1 MKIKGEFV
9 VRQVLDNTVALPVG
23 ETALKINGMILL
35 NEVSLVIWNALEQGA
50 DKDTIINCITD
61 TFAVDPQEARK
72 DLEEFLE
79 QLEKNDL
86 LTR

>member
-35 NEVSLVIWNALEQGA
+35 NEVSLVIWNAL
-50 DKDTIINCITD
+50 
-61 TFAVDPQEARK
+61 
-72 DLEEFLE
+72 
-79 QLEKNDL
+79 
-86 LTR
+86 

>member
-1 MKIKGEFV
+1 M
-9 VRQVLDNTVALPVG
+9 RQVLDNTVALPVG

-35 NEVSLVIWNALEQGA
+35 NEVSLVIWNALEKGA
-50 DKDTIINCITD
+50 DKDTIINGITD

-86 LTR
+86 LTQ

>member
-35 NEVSLVIWNALEQGA
+35 NEVSLVIWNALEKGA
-50 DKDTIINCITD
+50 DKDTIINGITD

-86 LTR
+86 LTQ